1 MAAANGSTNF
11 LSAVRPFVEAGFAI
25 HRLKVRSKRPV
36 LENWSTAPVATMEK
50 LERFFVPGENV
61 GVRLGEPSKTE
72 SGFVHLIDL
81 DIRDPEQ
88 AEHAWKV
95 LRHLLPSVD
104 TLPRVKSGSGGHS
117 RHFYFFCDK
126 PFNSRKLARSEGFT
140 MVHDA
145 SKGREVKKFDWEIE
159 LFGTGKQAV
168 VPPSIHPDTGL
179 AYEWERPIDLGLVSM
194 GIGPTIPAGTL
205 ELWGAA
211 PEIPDD
217 DDLLAFVRSQ
227 PIGMTK
233 DEVEKVL
240 KDLPREEWCD
250 DRDGWLQAGMALHH
264 EFAGSEDG
272 FQVWANWSRQS
283 DKYDE
288 KDQRRVWKSFG
299 ESRGKPVRM
308 PTLIKAASIA
318 RLEGAHTEVGL
329 VAAPVQDATLAA
341 LLGEPDDL
349 SANPLL
355 GPPPKPDEVSNWREL
370 LHITEEGE
378 IKVTLHNIALIVRND
393 PRTRGIMAYN
403 QFTQE
408 VVLYGAPGEKTINRP
423 TKPVKQLSG
432 PIWQLRD
439 PINGDLWAD
448 SHDHAIRDVIEA
460 PTRQGGYGIK
470 ISDRDLKAAIDIVA
484 HENAFH
490 PVRRYLDSLQWDGT
504 PRVEKLFI
512 DYLEAEDNAFHEAT
526 ALLTLVGA
534 VARVFEPGH
543 KFDFVPVIEGGQ
555 GRRKS
560 TFVKTLARQESWF
573 AELEGDFHDTKAM
586 VEKMQGAWV
595 LELPELQG
603 FSRAEVTTIKGFL
616 SRTTDK
622 VRMAYA
628 RRAVEFPRQCVV
640 IGTTN
645 EEQYLR
651 DTTGNRRF
659 WPVPCNADTIDTDR
673 LRANVDQIWAEAVV
687 RYREM
692 REGQPGGTLPLYLR
706 GQVAQDEAQRLQE
719 DRRVETGEEGLAGQ
733 IALWLEQ
740 PVTDSYGF
748 EDLDENRPKKY
759 RQVVCGLEIW
769 TDMLGRKA
777 AEWDSRQSQKIG
789 YAMKQVPGWES
800 AGRGRLERFGRQR
813 IYRRV
818 GCDISAYLL

>member
-1 MAAANGSTNF
+1 MAAADGTHHF
-11 LSAVRPFVEAGFAI
+11 LSAVRPFVEAGFAL
-25 HRLKVRSKRPV
+25 HRLRPRSKRPV
-36 LENWSTAPVATMEK
+36 LEEWSTAPVATMER
-50 LERFFVPGENV
+50 LERFYCSGENL
-61 GVRLGEPSKTE
+61 GVRLGEPSRTAA
-72 SGFVHLIDL
+72 GFVHLIDI
-81 DIRDPEQ
+81 DIRDPGQ
-88 AEHAWKV
+88 AEDAWKV
-95 LRHLLPSVD
+95 VRHLVPNID
-104 TLPRVKSGSGGHS
+104 AMPRVKSGSGGES
-117 RHFYFFCDK
+117 RHVYFVCEK
-126 PFNSRKLARSEGFT
+126 PFASRKIARSKGFT
-140 MVHDA
+140 MVFD
-145 SKGREVKKFDWEIE
+145 KTRQREVKKFDWEIE

-179 AYEWERPIDLGLVSM
+179 AYEWEQPLDLDLLSLGV
-194 GIGPTIPAGTL
+194 GPSIPAGTL

-211 PEIPDD
+211 PEMEDEE
-217 DDLLAFVRSQ
+217 DLLAFVRSQ
-227 PIGMTK
+227 PIGMSR
-233 DEVEKVL
+233 DEIDKVL
-240 KDLPREEWCD
+240 RDLPRDQWCD

-299 ESRGKPVRM
+299 ENRRSPVRM
-308 PTLIKAASIA
+308 PTLIKAAAVA
-318 RLEGAHTEVGL
+318 RLEDAHTEAGL
-329 VAAPVQDATLAA
+329 VDAPKTDRSLAEM
-341 LLGEPDDL
+341 LGEDDPL

-378 IKVTLHNIALIVRND
+378 IKVSLHNIALIVRHD

-408 VVLYGAPGEKTINRP
+408 VVLYGTPGEKTIARP

-432 PIWQLRD
+432 SIWELRD
-439 PINGDLWAD
+439 PVNGDLWAD

-460 PTRQGGYGIK
+460 PSRQGGYGIK
-470 ISDRDLKAAIDIVA
+470 ISDRDLKAAVDIVA

-490 PVRRYLDSLQWDGT
+490 PVRRYLESLAWDGQS
-504 PRVEKLFI
+504 RVETLFI
-512 DYLEAEDNAFHEAT
+512 DYLEADDNAYHRAT
-526 ALLTLVGA
+526 ATLTLVGA

-543 KFDFVPVIEGGQ
+543 KFDFVPVLEGKQ

-586 VEKMQGAWV
+586 VEKMQGSWI

-659 WPVPCNADTIDTDR
+659 WPVQCNAETINTDR
-673 LRANVDQIWAEAVV
+673 LRANVDQLWAEAVHL
-687 RYREM
+687 YREM
-692 REGQPGGTLPLYLR
+692 RNGQAGGTLPLYLR
-706 GQVAQDEAQRLQE
+706 TTAAQQEAERLQD

-740 PVTDSYGF
+740 PISDPYAF
-748 EDLDENRPKKY
+748 EDLDETKPKQY

-769 TDMLGRKA
+769 TEMLGRKA
-777 AEWDSRQSQKIG
+777 SEWDGRQSQKIG

-800 AGRGRLERFGRQR
+800 AGRERTDRYGRQR

-818 GCDISAYLL
+818 GCNLDAYIV